1 VTTPVHREFL
11 VDLEKAGTSLIEGPI
26 RDALAAAGDDATAL
40 DIACN
45 EGWYAHRLLEW
56 GAARV
61 AASDSREMNVRRARL
76 IRDHFGIGSE
86 RLEISQAD
94 LFDLDPEALGRFD
107 VVCMLGIVYHLENPI
122 GAMRIARS
130 LTKSLCVIE
139 SQVTRLDD
147 PIELGY
153 NDGEVIAENGSFA
166 VHRES
171 AADTQLSPLAAM
183 PGVIS
188 LIPNKA
194 ALLELALAV
203 GFASAEVVAE
213 PTGTDG
219 RPLRGD
225 RAVVLAR
232 C

>member
-1 VTTPVHREFL
+1 MVEP
-11 VDLEKAGTSLIEGPI
+11 PI
-26 RDALAAAGDDATAL
+26 REALAAAGEEATAL

-61 AASDSREMNVRRARL
+61 AASDWREINVRRARL
-76 IRDHFGIGSE
+76 IRDHFGISSE
-86 RLEISQAD
+86 RLEVSQAD
-94 LFDLDPEALGRFD
+94 LFDLDPAQIGRFD
-107 VVCMLGIVYHLENPI
+107 VVCLLGVVYHLENPI
-122 GAMRIARS
+122 GAIRVARS
-130 LTKSLCVIE
+130 LTTSLCVIE

-153 NDGEVIAENGSFA
+153 SDGEVIRERGSFA

-171 AADTQLSPLAAM
+171 PADTQLSPLAAM
-183 PGVIS
+183 PGLVS
-188 LIPNKA
+188 LIPNRA
-194 ALLELALAV
+194 ALLESALAA
-203 GFASAEVVAE
+203 GFASAELVAE
-213 PTGTDG
+213 PTGADG

-225 RAVVLAR
+225 RALVLAR